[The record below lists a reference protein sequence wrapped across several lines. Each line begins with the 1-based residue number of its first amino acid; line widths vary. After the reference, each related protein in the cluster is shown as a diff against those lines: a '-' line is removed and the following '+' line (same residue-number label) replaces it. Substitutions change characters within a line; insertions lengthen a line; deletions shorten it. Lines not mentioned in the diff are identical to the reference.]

1 MRRTSHVPLALDR
14 RPRAPSGAT
23 RRGGLPL
30 LSLER
35 PQAGPLLACRRR
47 RQCARP
53 LALCPPLRAGHRQGR
68 RRQMDR
74 RRHGRPWRS
83 ARSHPAESAPRRCP
97 RGRRRSPSIPQPAG
111 TACRPSKQ
119 RAGRADRWRQT
130 PCGTTAM
137 GHDAADRRHPRRRLP
152 RRTRHHRPRRH
163 ARKPAFPPVLLPPP
177 RRRHAH
183 GLPRHDRFRHRRRLH
198 RPGPPPHLARSRS
211 PDQGAHSRPAPGH
224 GHASRPW
231 RQDRLRS
238 RPRRPK

>member
-1 MRRTSHVPLALDR
+1 MFPSRSIADLARHLAQHAEAVCR
-14 RPRAPSGAT
+14 YY
-23 RRGGLPL
+23 
-30 LSLER
+30 LSER
-35 PQAGPLLACRRR
+35 PQARPLLARRRR

-53 LALCPPLRAGHRQGR
+53 LALCPPLRTGHRQGR

-97 RGRRRSPSIPQPAG
+97 RGRRRGPSISQPAG

-163 ARKPAFPPVLLPPP
+163 ARKPCV
-177 RRRHAH
+177 
-183 GLPRHDRFRHRRRLH
+183 
-198 RPGPPPHLARSRS
+198 ST
-211 PDQGAHSRPAPGH
+211 RPATTAATTARA
-224 GHASRPW
+224 ASFQP
-231 RQDRLRS
+231 
-238 RPRRPK
+238 